1 VSNIVQD
8 ITTVSVSLK
17 EMVSI
22 EIRESSR
29 GASQAK
35 SQKLKKLRENRRL
48 KSITRRYFIRF

>member
-1 VSNIVQD
+1 
-8 ITTVSVSLK
+8 
-17 EMVSI
+17 MVSI

>member
-22 EIRESSR
+22 EKRESSG

-35 SQKLKKLRENRRL
+35 SQKLKKLREKRKL